1 MTNSLE
7 IQLIKIIANLAL
19 YLEFSSAS
27 KRVEDSE
34 VGMMEQLASEL
45 QGMSEGDQRKFSDA
59 IRVIASDYDKN
70 LFKQSFACSL
80 SKFQDA
86 HLTISKQL

>member
-59 IRVIASDYDKN
+59 IRVIASDYDK
-70 LFKQSFACSL
+70 KQKRFL
-80 SKFQDA
+80 SELPENFG
-86 HLTISKQL
+86 LEGS

>member
-59 IRVIASDYDKN
+59 IRVIASDYDK
-70 LFKQSFACSL
+70 KQKKVSL
-80 SKFQDA
+80 RTSGKFWVRGK
-86 HLTISKQL
+86 LVSL